1 MNKIIL
7 ILLTLLLLM
16 LIFNH
21 TKDESKYE
29 LEKILFEELSGK
41 AKYGDGKYV
50 DPSTLHPLPAPTS
63 NGRDYPGDL
72 PVLGPPDGIPSWCPP
87 GVKKGSLPPDNERTE
102 CVY

>member
-7 ILLTLLLLM
+7 ILLTLLLLI
-16 LIFNH
+16 LILNH
-21 TKDESKYE
+21 AKDESKSE
-29 LEKILFEELSGK
+29 VEKILFKELSGK
-41 AKYGDGKYV
+41 VKYGDGK
-50 DPSTLHPLPAPTS
+50 PRLIQIPAPTG
-63 NGRDYPGDL
+63 NARDYPGDL